1 MRRLTAWNQFVA
13 ALVAAVLI
21 ASPAV
26 AQPLTSLTSRDVGL
40 LSAGASCPG
49 QIEEYKMKTADLQ
62 EQRAAIVDRMNTA
75 HTNDDDNAFTA
86 AETELRTLDA
96 KLDRQRKIDDAER
109 RETGKALTTREGGEF
124 AELRS
129 QSLIETLRYGA
140 GMAVADRSKVER
152 EQAMLA
158 ERAGAPAKGVYIAA
172 ELFEQRAASTTATA
186 SNIAPENFRPDLFTS
201 ALTNSAIVSRLGAT
215 TLTGLTGDV
224 VIPREIGSPN
234 VGWVNEDEALP
245 TGNATF
251 DSLTLTPHHV
261 GVITELSRQLLQQS
275 SPQVEQLVRSMMS
288 RNVALEID
296 RAAIAGTGTG
306 AEPLGLLSDTDV
318 PGAPY
323 ATDLFTT
330 TADMIAAAD
339 IANIGEGRAFLS
351 TNGVRA
357 LAMKERDTTGRPI
370 SLSDT
375 FHGEAAY
382 FTNQAPD
389 DLGAGTNEHGM
400 IYGDFRD
407 LLIGIW
413 SQLDILVNPYA
424 ETAYSKGNI
433 LVRAMATVDFGVR
446 RPASFVKATGVT
458 A

>member
-1 MRRLTAWNQFVA
+1 M
-13 ALVAAVLI
+13 
-21 ASPAV
+21 
-26 AQPLTSLTSRDVGL
+26 
-40 LSAGASCPG
+40 
-49 QIEEYKMKTADLQ
+49 

-75 HTNDDDNAFTA
+75 HASDDDKAFTD
-86 AETELRTLDA
+86 AENELRTLDA

-109 RETGKALTTREGGEF
+109 REAGKPLTTREGDEF
-124 AELRS
+124 AELRN
-129 QSLIETLRYGA
+129 QSLVETLRFGA
-140 GMAVADRSKVER
+140 GMAVADRAKIER

-158 ERAGAPAKGVYIAA
+158 ERAGGPAKGVYIAT
-172 ELFEQRAASTTATA
+172 ELFEKRATQTTATSA
-186 SNIAPENFRPDLFTS
+186 AVAPESFRPDLFTS
-201 ALTNSAIVSRLGAT
+201 ALTNTAIVSRLGAT

-224 VIPREIGSPN
+224 VIPRETGSPN
-234 VGWVNEDEALP
+234 VGWVAEDQALP

-275 SPQVEQLVRSMMS
+275 SPQVEGLVRSMMS

-296 RAAIAGTGTG
+296 RAAIAGSGTG
-306 AEPLGLLSDTDV
+306 AEPLGLINDPNV
-318 PGAPY
+318 PTVAFD
-323 ATDLFTT
+323 TDLFTT
-330 TADMIAAAD
+330 TAAMIAAAD
-339 IANIGEGRAFLS
+339 VANIGDSRAFLS

-357 LAMKERDTTGRPI
+357 LAMVERDTTGRPI
-370 SLSDT
+370 PMSDT

-389 DLGAGTNEHGM
+389 DLGAGTNENGLV
-400 IYGDFRD
+400 YGDWSD

-413 SQLDILVNPYA
+413 SQLDVLVNPYA

-446 RPASFVKATGVT
+446 RPASFTSATGVLG
-458 A
+458 